1 MNSCKIG
8 GSVVVLYF
16 FLLLFICVH
25 ANEAHIVL
33 PKEDIYF
40 YLLFNVYARWLCIFF
55 SSNVSIHQRG
65 ITVVDFYLT

>member
-25 ANEAHIVL
+25 ANEAHVVL

-40 YLLFNVYARWLCIFF
+40 YLLFNRCMQDGYAYF
-55 SSNVSIHQRG
+55 SLQMFLFIRG
-65 ITVVDFYLT
+65 ALLLLTFI